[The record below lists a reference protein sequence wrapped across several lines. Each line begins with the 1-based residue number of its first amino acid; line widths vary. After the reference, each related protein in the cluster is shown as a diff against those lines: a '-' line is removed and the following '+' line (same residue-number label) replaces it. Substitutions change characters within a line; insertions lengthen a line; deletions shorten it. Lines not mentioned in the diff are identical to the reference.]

1 MAIDVP
7 VDQFPELAR
16 LCSELGE
23 VRGVKAVAS
32 ELLHLT
38 IQFLGDVGPGQVDS
52 IDDRM
57 AAAASESAV
66 FHLELSGLGA
76 FPSPSR
82 AQVIWV
88 GCGSVELTEFAG
100 RMRQALAGSGM
111 SADKPFQ
118 AHITIGRVK
127 RAPDQNALVRLLDSA
142 HDHSFGRFEVTELSL
157 KRSDLGPTGPRY
169 SALKVWPLGARP
181 AH

>member
-1 MAIDVP
+1 MAIEVP
-7 VDQFPELAR
+7 VERFPELAR
-16 LCSELGE
+16 VCSELGK
-23 VRGVKAVAS
+23 VRGVKAVAP

-38 IQFLGDVGPGQVDS
+38 IQFLGDIGPGQVDA

-57 AAAASESAV
+57 AATASESAA
-66 FHLELSGLGA
+66 FHLEISGVGA
-76 FPSPSR
+76 FPSTSR
-82 AQVIWV
+82 PQVIWV
-88 GCGSVELTEFAG
+88 GCGSVELTDFA
-100 RMRQALAGSGM
+100 RRVRQALAGSGV
-111 SADKPFQ
+111 SAGKPFL

-127 RAPDQNALVRLLDSA
+127 RAPDQNALIRLLDSA